1 MELNLKGQLALVTAS
16 SDGIGRA
23 IAVELAKEGVKVIIN
38 GRSDNSVNDAIAKIK
53 DSLSNPKLLPLVADL
68 GTADGCKTATETYPE
83 VDILVNNLSLYESVD
98 FLDIT
103 DEQWQRLFDIN
114 IMSGVRLSRHYLEK
128 MLQTK
133 RGRIL
138 FISSESAISPA
149 PEMAHYSATKTMQL
163 SIARSLA
170 ELTKGTQVTV
180 NSLLPGSTRT
190 ESVGKFIESIFNDK
204 SLSVEEAE
212 KQFMQENRPTSLIQ
226 RLIRPEEIALVATFL
241 CSPLASAFN
250 GTAVRADGGL
260 VRSVF

>member
-1 MELNLKGQLALVTAS
+1 MEFNLQGQKALVTAS

-23 IAVELAKEGVKVIIN
+23 IAAALAKEGVEVIIN
-38 GRSDNSVNDAIAKIK
+38 GRSEKSVNGAIAKIK
-53 DSLSNPKLLPLVADL
+53 ESLTNSKLLPLVADL
-68 GTADGCKTATETYPE
+68 GTADGCKAAIETYPE

-98 FLDIT
+98 FFDIT

-114 IMSGVRLSRHYLEK
+114 IMSGIRISRHYLKK
-128 MLQTK
+128 MLQSK
-133 RGRIL
+133 CGRIL
-138 FISSESAISPA
+138 FISSESAIAPA

-190 ESVGKFIESIFNDK
+190 ESVGKFIESVFDDK
-204 SLSVEEAE
+204 SLSVEAAE
-212 KQFMQENRPTSLIQ
+212 KRFMQENRPTSLIE
-226 RLIRPEEIALVATFL
+226 RLIRPEEIAIAATFL

-250 GTAVRADGGL
+250 GAALRADGGL
-260 VRSVF
+260 IRSIF